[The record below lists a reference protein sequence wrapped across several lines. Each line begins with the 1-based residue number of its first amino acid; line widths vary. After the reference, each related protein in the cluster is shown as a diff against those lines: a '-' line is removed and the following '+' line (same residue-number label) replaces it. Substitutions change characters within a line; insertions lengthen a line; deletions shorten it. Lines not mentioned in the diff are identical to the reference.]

1 MLLMIRALFL
11 FLAITLLTNPVC
23 SQNNIIQEVPDTLAK
38 SDQHL
43 AGQKDVIDILAR
55 FIKSPGAA
63 KHNAVVA
70 KKEKGRIHVSVAPG
84 IGYTL
89 STGFAAILASNA
101 AFYTS
106 ETPDAKLSSVFSDV
120 VYTQNQQ
127 LITHIQGTIWTN
139 NNGYNI
145 VNDWRY
151 LKYPQETFGLGGK
164 TSLNNSFDQDYYYIR
179 LHQTVLKNIG
189 RDLYAGIGYSLD
201 YHWNITETRENA
213 EGVSDAQRYGLSTKS
228 VSSGVNLNVLY
239 DDRDNSIN
247 PDRGMY
253 VNVLYR
259 PNFTALGSDQ
269 NWQSLRVD
277 IRKYVKFPGDS
288 ENVLAFWNFNWL
300 TLAGNPPYLDLPS
313 TGWDPY
319 NNLGRGYIQGRF
331 RGKNMLYFETEYRFK
346 VTHNG
351 LIGGVVF
358 GNLQSYTEWPSNKFE
373 TINPA
378 AGLGMRLKFNK
389 HSRTNVAIDY
399 GFGAG
404 GSQGFFVNLGEVF

>member
-1 MLLMIRALFL
+1 MRLMIKALSL
-11 FLAITLLTNPVC
+11 FSVIALSGGYAFC
-23 SQNNIIQEVPDTLAK
+23 QNDIIQVAPDTLSK
-38 SDQHL
+38 KEKKTLTS
-43 AGQKDVIDILAR
+43 QKDIIDILAHL
-55 FIKSPGAA
+55 IKSPGEA
-63 KHNAVVA
+63 KHNTVSA
-70 KKEKGRIHVSVAPG
+70 KTGRIHISVAPG
-84 IGYTL
+84 LGYTL
-89 STGFAAILASNA
+89 STGFAAIIASNA

-106 ETPDAKLSSVFSDV
+106 ESDDAKLSNIFSDV

-127 LITHIQGTIWTN
+127 LITHMQGNIWTK

-145 VNDWRY
+145 VTDWRY
-151 LKYPQETFGLGGK
+151 LKYPQATFGLGGK
-164 TSLNNSFDQDYYYIR
+164 TSSDNSFDQDYSYIR
-179 LHQTVLKNIG
+179 LYQTVLKNV
-189 RDLYAGIGYSLD
+189 RKNLYAGIGYSLD
-201 YHWNITETRENA
+201 YHWNITETSDNPQA
-213 EGVSDAQRYGLSTKS
+213 VSDSQLYGLGTKS
-228 VSSGVNLNVLY
+228 VSSGVNFNVLY

-247 PDRGMY
+247 PDKGMY

-277 IRKYVKFPGDS
+277 IRKYVRFPQNS
-288 ENVLAFWNFNWL
+288 ENVLAFWNYNWL

-346 VTHNG
+346 ISRNG
-351 LIGGVVF
+351 LFGGVVF
-358 GNLQSYTEWPSNKFE
+358 GNVQSYSEWPSNTFQ
-373 TINPA
+373 TVNPA

-389 HSRTNVAIDY
+389 HSKTNVAIDY